1 MAYTIPSSWQN
12 IDGTHHV
19 APRAPIVGGDTGDYA
34 FDGLIQDH
42 HLVRADRMTCALSMG
57 NADGWTNTNG
67 PGAGVADWPTFG
79 KSKFE
84 TQDGFDGQ
92 LDVIVW
98 AKDCEAGGGVYV
110 AVFNT
115 SGTLQTSLTLTNTA
129 TATKEELT
137 GSLTGLSA
145 STEYQI
151 EVRFAASASSTP
163 VATLYGV
170 VVTPRALT
178 AANID
183 DKLDDSRANDD
194 ESASSLVPFLIR
206 QNLIASMRERMPH
219 CTTALPEF
227 GNINAPKVS
236 THPEEWWGIPIR
248 VPVPRGAD
256 TVSVRIRYEVTIAD
270 VRVRLRVMGG
280 SVGDY
285 VALSATGSVGLSGE
299 ISAPMRSNGIDRSA
313 IVMLSFQSRRGSVIN
328 SISSASGATETFSR
342 TYTTVATSTP
352 ATKDSVIVGGVSTYI
367 GGLEPGGGVRIWP
380 ARSPSDMYGN
390 IYSLGKIKVY
400 SIGMAIKAH
409 ASDLNDFYVPST
421 KIMTVG
427 KGMQFETVQHLA
439 SAAREIYSSSAQW
452 YTMRPTQGGRSGFFG
467 VTNTAG
473 VPAAGAILERR
484 EDSDGVEISLLVITD
499 SRGFEGRNR
508 SIDTVV
514 TIQNISAGVTS
525 TTTVIGSMG
534 NEIWRGLDTRLA
546 ADGATLTGDYAT
558 TDWGSQD
565 LIRET
570 EAENLGVIEGVV
582 EWPAGSSVGDTLEVS
597 CSFGTNVRHVYGAS
611 IREYVTPPIR

>member
-145 STEYQI
+145 STEYQL

-236 THPEEWWGIPIR
+236 TQKNG
-248 VPVPRGAD
+248 GAF
-256 TVSVRIRYEVTIAD
+256 
-270 VRVRLRVMGG
+270 
-280 SVGDY
+280 
-285 VALSATGSVGLSGE
+285 
-299 ISAPMRSNGIDRSA
+299 RSA
-313 IVMLSFQSRRGSVIN
+313 CPCLGALTPSR
-328 SISSASGATETFSR
+328 SAF
-342 TYTTVATSTP
+342 
-352 ATKDSVIVGGVSTYI
+352 
-367 GGLEPGGGVRIWP
+367 
-380 ARSPSDMYGN
+380 
-390 IYSLGKIKVY
+390 
-400 SIGMAIKAH
+400 
-409 ASDLNDFYVPST
+409 
-421 KIMTVG
+421 
-427 KGMQFETVQHLA
+427 
-439 SAAREIYSSSAQW
+439 
-452 YTMRPTQGGRSGFFG
+452 
-467 VTNTAG
+467 
-473 VPAAGAILERR
+473 
-484 EDSDGVEISLLVITD
+484 
-499 SRGFEGRNR
+499 
-508 SIDTVV
+508 
-514 TIQNISAGVTS
+514 
-525 TTTVIGSMG
+525 
-534 NEIWRGLDTRLA
+534 DTRSRSQTLECDCALWVAVSAITSLCRRLA
-546 ADGATLTGDYAT
+546 RPGYLVRSQRRCGLTG
-558 TDWGSQD
+558 
-565 LIRET
+565 
-570 EAENLGVIEGVV
+570 
-582 EWPAGSSVGDTLEVS
+582 
-597 CSFGTNVRHVYGAS
+597 
-611 IREYVTPPIR
+611 